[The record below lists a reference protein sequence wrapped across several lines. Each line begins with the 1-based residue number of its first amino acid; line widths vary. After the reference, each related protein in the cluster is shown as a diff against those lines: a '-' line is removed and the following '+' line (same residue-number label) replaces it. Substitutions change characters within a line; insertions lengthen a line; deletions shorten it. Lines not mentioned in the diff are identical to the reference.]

1 MKRVLMIAFHFP
13 PSSMGSGHLRTLGFV
28 RSLPQSGWEPIVLSV
43 NAAALP
49 RVDARNLELVPA
61 HCRVYR
67 SPALDVRRHLSIR
80 GKYFGFLAQP
90 DGWASWW
97 PMAVMQGRKLI
108 REHHIDAIWST
119 YPIMTAHCIA
129 YTLSRMSGLPWVAD
143 FRDPVAGSVGKEN
156 RHSAR
161 SQHRWEQRVAG
172 AAAHTVFTTPGAMA
186 SYAASY
192 PATAAAGRVSVIP
205 NGYDENLF
213 EDMPEPLARA
223 PGQPLT
229 LLHSGTLYPDGR
241 NPMSFLTAL
250 ANLKAKGRLGEA
262 DLRVVLRASGSEA
275 VYGAELRR
283 LGLERMI
290 TLAPPISSRE
300 ALLEQA
306 GADGLLLFQGRRF
319 DHQIPAKIYEYLRMR
334 RPILALVG
342 PGGDTDTFLRST
354 GCARIVAMENT
365 AAIEDGIVA
374 FIRDLRDSRAAVASD
389 SVIHAY
395 SRQHGAATLAA
406 LLDRVSAETGHAA

>member
-28 RSLPQSGWEPIVLSV
+28 RSLPQFGWEPIVLSV
-43 NAAALP
+43 NATALP
-49 RVDARNLELVPA
+49 RVDARNLDLVPG

-97 PMAVMQGRKLI
+97 PMAVMQGRRLI
-108 REHHIDAIWST
+108 REHRIDAIWST

-129 YTLSRMSGLPWVAD
+129 YTLSRMFGLPWVAD

-156 RHSAR
+156 RYSAT
-161 SQHRWEQRVAG
+161 SQHRWERRIAG
-172 AAAHTVFTTPGAMA
+172 TAAHTVFTTPGAMA

-192 PATAAAGRVSVIP
+192 PDTAAAGRVSVIP
-205 NGYDENLF
+205 NGYDEDLF
-213 EDMPEPLARA
+213 DDMPEPPARV
-223 PGQPLT
+223 PGRPLT

-250 ANLKAKGRLGEA
+250 ANLKAKGLLSEG
-262 DLRVVLRASGSEA
+262 DLRVVLRASGSETA
-275 VYGAELRR
+275 YGAELRR

-290 TLAPPISSRE
+290 TLAPPICSRE

-319 DHQIPAKIYEYLRMR
+319 DHQIPAKVYEYLRMR

-342 PGGDTDTFLRST
+342 LGGDTDTFLRST
-354 GCARIVAMENT
+354 GCARIVAMDDT

-374 FIRDLRDSRAAVASD
+374 FVGDLREGRAAVASD
-389 SVIHAY
+389 SVIRAC
-395 SRQHGAATLAA
+395 SRPRGAATLAA
-406 LLDRVSAETGHAA
+406 LLDRVTRYERAG

>member
-49 RVDARNLELVPA
+49 RVDTGNLDLVPGN
-61 HCRVYR
+61 CRVYR

-161 SQHRWEQRVAG
+161 SQHRWEHRVAG

-250 ANLKAKGRLGEA
+250 ANLKAKGRLGED

-334 RPILALVG
+334 RPILALIG

-395 SRQHGAATLAA
+395 ARPRGAATLAA